1 VTIQF
6 PKRVRTNTTDLELA
20 IREGCQPMQRLF
32 DSVHRLPY
40 FQNIIQEDNSFN
52 ALNESLSLGHM
63 PGRWL
68 DALLAA
74 EHAVG
79 IRPDEAVI
87 RRLADIAYMALDHPI
102 GLPRNLDMTTYGPAN
117 ASHSHNLR
125 ESMHAFAALL
135 RHRGETRALDAA
147 KRQIA
152 AVSRYYDFAAAV
164 WKTEQLLQE
173 TGGKLGGADW
183 ALPMHLGRYIGPLVK
198 LYRASGLEE
207 ALEQA
212 IRIKTLLFRCVFNEQ
227 GDYDPQRFGDH
238 THSTT
243 STLSSLALLGDT
255 LGDKTIFDRIVAFM
269 NNGLR
274 HIALPFGWCL
284 ESNKRKDHCGEIN
297 NTGDI
302 LETCLILG
310 KRGYPGYWQQAEQI
324 MRSHLL
330 PAQLLDTCFV
340 PEWDR
345 PEEDGRHRMASRAKG
360 AFGFPCP
367 YGHEYEPGSR
377 ISFNYDIV
385 GGGVSSLCAA
395 YLAKVDRC
403 GSLIGV
409 NLHFDHRDDE
419 IEVTSPYP
427 NGDTLELYLK
437 KAHPV
442 RVRLS
447 DWVDRERV
455 AAKSRERDDIRTVVL
470 GEWLYLFGLQA
481 GDSATIRLPMAV
493 RTVSYPFR
501 GDTFTFRW
509 RGDAVEA
516 AASAGKRLTF
526 FDELE

>member
-1 VTIQF
+1 MTIPF
-6 PKRVRTNTTDLELA
+6 PERVSTNATDLELA
-20 IREGCQPMQRLF
+20 IREGCHPMQQLF
-32 DSVHRLPY
+32 DSRHRLPY
-40 FQNIIQEDNSFN
+40 FQNVMQEDNSFN
-52 ALNESLSLGHM
+52 ALNESLSLSHM

-87 RRLADIAYMALDHPI
+87 RRLADIAYMAMDHPM

-117 ASHSHNLR
+117 VSHLHNLR
-125 ESMHAFAALL
+125 ESMHAFAALY

-152 AVSRYYDFAAAV
+152 AVNRYYDFAAAA
-164 WKTEQLLQE
+164 WKEEELLRE
-173 TGGKLGGADW
+173 TGGKLSGADW

-198 LYRASGLEE
+198 LYKASGLEE

-212 IRIKTLLFRCVFNEQ
+212 IRIRTLLFKHVMNEQ

-255 LGDKTIFDRIVAFM
+255 LDDKTIFDRIVAFM

-284 ESNKRKDHCGEIN
+284 ENNKRKDHCGEIN

-302 LETCLILG
+302 LETCMMLG

-324 MRSHLL
+324 LRSHLL
-330 PAQLLDTCFV
+330 PAQLLDPCFV
-340 PEWDR
+340 PDR
-345 PEEDGRHRMASRAKG
+345 DCPEEDGRHRMASRAKG

-385 GGGVSSLCAA
+385 GGGVSSLSEA
-395 YLAKVDRC
+395 YLHKVDKRH
-403 GSLIGV
+403 SLIGV

-419 IEVTSPYP
+419 IEVVSPYT
-427 NGDTLELYLK
+427 NGDALELRLK
-437 KAHPV
+437 AARTV

-447 DWVDRERV
+447 DWMVRERIV
-455 AAKSRERDDIRTVVL
+455 VGSRERDDIRTSIE
-470 GEWLYLFGLQA
+470 GEWLYIFGLSA
-481 GDSATIRLPMAV
+481 GDSATVRLPMAV

-501 GDTFTFRW
+501 GDTFAFRW

-516 AASAGKRLTF
+516 AAGAGKRLTF
-526 FDELE
+526 FAELT